1 MNDILE
7 SLDKVFKDKGDNEK
21 WMMIMMIV
29 LVIGYLSY
37 SLFLPY
43 AEETYNQSEREKGS
57 LKKSIFNH
65 KKYIA
70 SITVNGNVNYYV
82 NKYSNDIIELEKNIE
97 KTNDDITFII
107 SKQKELSPLL
117 FNKRS
122 WSKFL
127 NSLTKEA
134 KKQGVEIAYIENEY
148 VDNNG
153 SFGHILEIA
162 VGCKGAY
169 KNIVK
174 FMNKIEKNVLV
185 TDIYGNSIRMDDNL
199 TTTYSDINISVWGI
213 NH

>member
-1 MNDILE
+1 MNEILAR
-7 SLDKVFKDKGDNEK
+7 LDELFKDKSENEK

-43 AEETYNQSEREKGS
+43 AEETYNRSEREKAK
-57 LKKSIFNH
+57 LNKKIREH
-65 KKYIA
+65 KQYIA
-70 SITVNGNVNYYV
+70 SITVSGDREYYV
-82 NKYSNDIIELEKNIE
+82 KKYSNEIIDLEKRIK
-97 KTNDDITFII
+97 KTNDDINFI
-107 SKQKELSPLL
+107 SLKLDELSPLL

-127 NSLTKEA
+127 NSLTQEA
-134 KKQGVEIAYIENEY
+134 KRQGVEIIYIENEY
-148 VDNNG
+148 VKNEG
-153 SFGHILEIA
+153 SFGHILEIG
-162 VGCKGAY
+162 VGCKGEY

-185 TDIYGNSIRMDDNL
+185 TDIYGSRIVMEDNL
-199 TTTYSDINISVWGI
+199 STTYSDINISVWGI

>member
-7 SLDKVFKDKGDNEK
+7 NLDNAFKDKSENEK

-43 AEETYNQSEREKGS
+43 AEDAYKQSESHKRS
-57 LKKSIFNH
+57 LKKSIAEH
-65 KKYIA
+65 KQYIA
-70 SITVNGNVNYYV
+70 SITVKGDREYYV
-82 NKYSNDIIELEKNIE
+82 KKYGNDIITLEKQITQANE
-97 KTNDDITFII
+97 DINFIS
-107 SKQKELSPLL
+107 SKLDELSPLL
-117 FNKRS
+117 FNKKS

-134 KKQGVEIAYIENEY
+134 KKEGVEITYIDNEY

-153 SFGHILEIA
+153 SFGHVLEIA
-162 VGCKGAY
+162 VGCEGAY

-174 FMNKIEKNVLV
+174 FINKIEKNVLV
-185 TDIYGNSIRMDDNL
+185 TDIYGSQIRLENNN

>member
-7 SLDKVFKDKGDNEK
+7 SLDKVFKDKGENEK

-43 AEETYNQSEREKGS
+43 AEETYNQSEREKAS
-57 LKKSIFNH
+57 LKKKIFKH

-70 SITVNGNVNYYV
+70 SITVNNDISYYV
-82 NKYSNDIIELEKNIE
+82 TKYGNDIVDLEKRIKE
-97 KTNDDITFII
+97 TNEDITFITE
-107 SKQKELSPLL
+107 KQKELSPLL

-122 WSKFL
+122 WSNFL
-127 NSLTKEA
+127 NSLTKDA

-162 VGCKGAY
+162 VGCKGSY

-185 TDIYGNSIRMDDNL
+185 TDIYGNRIVMDDNL